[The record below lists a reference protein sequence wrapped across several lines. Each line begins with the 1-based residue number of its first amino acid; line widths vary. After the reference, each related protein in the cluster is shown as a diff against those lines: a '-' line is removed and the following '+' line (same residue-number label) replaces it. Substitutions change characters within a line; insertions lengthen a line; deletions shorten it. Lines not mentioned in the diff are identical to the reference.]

1 MCVSIVYIC
10 MYYVYTAIYT
20 ALSKSYWYPKPK
32 TCNRYTE
39 KKKSNLIRT
48 LNIKTEQ
55 NKKQNITEQNRKV
68 RDFQKEILNNF

>member
-1 MCVSIVYIC
+1 

-20 ALSKSYWYPKPK
+20 ALSKSYWYSKPK

-39 KKKSNLIRT
+39 KKKSNPIRI

-55 NKKQNITEQNRKV
+55 NKKTEYNRIE
-68 RDFQKEILNNF
+68 QKSKRFPKRNPK